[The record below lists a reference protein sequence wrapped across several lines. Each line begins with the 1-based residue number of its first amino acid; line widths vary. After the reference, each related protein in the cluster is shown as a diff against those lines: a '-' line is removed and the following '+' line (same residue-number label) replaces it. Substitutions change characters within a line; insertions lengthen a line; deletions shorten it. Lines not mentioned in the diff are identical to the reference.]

1 MSLCLRWVSSSLGPT
16 APFPVTCWLWFLISG
31 PRYEEACSTPTHLLI
46 PRIWSSFWKR
56 SWECCHTQILKLQG
70 CGITDEIYVMLFWET
85 SGLWFSQC
93 HSSVMCYAVA
103 TSWKFSEA
111 PCVDSSWA
119 HFVSSTLDFRS
130 FSGFWS
136 QIKAV
141 APRLPHSHFCVIS
154 SKFLFMVV
162 GTIIL

>member
-1 MSLCLRWVSSSLGPT
+1 MGLLFPRSRSSISCYLLT
-16 APFPVTCWLWFLISG
+16 LISG
-31 PRYEEACSTPTHLLI
+31 PQYGEACFIPTRLLI
-46 PRIWSSFWKR
+46 PRIWSSFWKH
-56 SWECCHTQILKLQG
+56 SCECCHTQILKLRA
-70 CGITDEIYVMLFWET
+70 CGITDEMYVVLFWAT

-103 TSWKFSEA
+103 TSWKFSET
-111 PCVDSSWA
+111 PCIDSSWA
-119 HFVSSTLDFRS
+119 HFVFSTLDFRS
-130 FSGFWS
+130 FLDFWS

-141 APRLPHSHFCVIS
+141 ALRLPHSHFCVIN